1 MNIRDTRLAER
12 SILSLSSTFVIF
24 IKQKIQTFKG
34 SYIIC
39 AFCT

>member
-1 MNIRDTRLAER
+1 MNIRDTCLAER
-12 SILSLSSTFVIF
+12 SVLSLSSAFLIF
-24 IKQKIQTFKG
+24 IKQKIQTFKR